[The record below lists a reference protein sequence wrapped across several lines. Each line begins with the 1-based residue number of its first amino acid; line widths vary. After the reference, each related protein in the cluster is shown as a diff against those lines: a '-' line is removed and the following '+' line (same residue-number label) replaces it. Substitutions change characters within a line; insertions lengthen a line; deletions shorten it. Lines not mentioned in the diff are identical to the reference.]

1 METPKET
8 MLAAAA
14 NRNFTFVNKDD
25 KLYPYILQHSMCDD
39 RVFRNGTMSQG
50 HSHFSLELPKP
61 PEPRAVSDTASTT
74 LGTK

>member
-14 NRNFTFVNKDD
+14 NRNFTFVDKDI
-25 KLYPYILQHSMCDD
+25 KFYPYILKHSLCDD
-39 RVFRNGTMSQG
+39 RVFRNGTMRQEQG
-50 HSHFSLELPKP
+50 HFSFELPKP
-61 PEPRAVSDTASTT
+61 PQPRAVSDTESTT